1 MAIVFDSTVG
11 GASAN
16 SYASVADYA
25 QYREN
30 AGLSA
35 RTTEQAQVDLIR
47 ATKFIE
53 MQYRGSWSTQAKT
66 DYTQALHWPQSGAV
80 DVDGSTLADDE
91 IPERVKEAV
100 YEYAIRA
107 ESQTGLD
114 PKTKTNVKSQDLDG
128 LGNQEFFSPVKDG
141 SLPDAFKFLDKI
153 LYGLISGS
161 SGGVRI
167 IKAVRG

>member
-35 RTTEQAQVDLIR
+35 RTTEEAQEDLIR
-47 ATKFIE
+47 ATEFIDI
-53 MQYRGSWSTQAKT
+53 QYMSLWQTMSKT
-66 DYTQALHWPQSGAV
+66 DSDQALHWPQSGAV
-80 DVDGSTLADDE
+80 DAYGKSIADDE
-91 IPERVKEAV
+91 IPSRVKKAV

-107 ESQTGLD
+107 EPQTGLD
-114 PKTKTNVKSQDLDG
+114 PKVKTNIKSQDLDG
-128 LGNQEFFSPVKDG
+128 LGNQEFFSPLKDG
-141 SLPDAFKFLDKI
+141 SLPDAFKFIDQI

>member
-35 RTTEQAQVDLIR
+35 RTAEQAQVDLIR
-47 ATKFIE
+47 ATTFIE
-53 MQYRGSWSTQAKT
+53 MQYLSLWQTQSKT
-66 DYTQALHWPQSGAV
+66 ESTQALHWPQSGAV

-91 IPERVKEAV
+91 IPDRVKKAV

-114 PKTKTNVKSQDLDG
+114 PKTKTNIKSQDLDG

-153 LYGLISGS
+153 LYGLISDS